1 MFSLDLPKCHP
12 WTWLLSFCSQGGLVT
27 LIIKYH
33 FYSPSEFP
41 RHLAFTG
48 VHSWLGGQDISLL
61 CRSQILTRK
70 TPLPSL
76 GNTQSSAGLPSRIC
90 WGEALSVQWG
100 GMGAQRPFKK
110 YLKPLSTEYRIPLVL
125 HSCTPYIKG
134 KKFFS
139 TSKGKGR
146 EGDILKSP
154 RILELKGTLNE
165 IMCSLSPATEVL
177 SIESSLFDSP
187 LTTNSTSQLI
197 SRSM

>member
-76 GNTQSSAGLPSRIC
+76 GSTQSSAGLPSRIC
-90 WGEALSVQWG
+90 WGEALSVHIW
-100 GMGAQRPFKK
+100 ASR
-110 YLKPLSTEYRIPLVL
+110 T
-125 HSCTPYIKG
+125 
-134 KKFFS
+134 FF
-139 TSKGKGR
+139 
-146 EGDILKSP
+146 
-154 RILELKGTLNE
+154 
-165 IMCSLSPATEVL
+165 VL
-177 SIESSLFDSP
+177 SEGCFFILVIHIC
-187 LTTNSTSQLI
+187 LI
-197 SRSM
+197 HKDIDIDRPEYICIYIHT

>member
-1 MFSLDLPKCHP
+1 M
-12 WTWLLSFCSQGGLVT
+12 T

-76 GNTQSSAGLPSRIC
+76 GSTQSSAGLPSRIC

-100 GMGAQRPFKK
+100 GRDG
-110 YLKPLSTEYRIPLVL
+110 
-125 HSCTPYIKG
+125 C
-134 KKFFS
+134 
-139 TSKGKGR
+139 SKALQ
-146 EGDILKSP
+146 E
-154 RILELKGTLNE
+154 ILEA
-165 IMCSLSPATEVL
+165 PFYRV
-177 SIESSLFDSP
+177 
-187 LTTNSTSQLI
+187 
-197 SRSM
+197 